1 MSIEIVTIGDEILA
15 GKTPNTNTTFL
26 SKELSLAGHRIAR
39 HTTLPDDPQLLEQG
53 LKEALQRSSLV
64 IATGGLGPTID
75 DHTRTIAA
83 KLFHSPFHYDE
94 AVAADLERRFGKT
107 LASLKDQATIP
118 TKAKLLVNR
127 IGTAPGFYF
136 SSEGK
141 GLVLMPGVPVE
152 MERMFKDQVLPLL
165 STPEQTHLDMLH
177 FFALIENQVDPL
189 LRELKSA
196 HPELD
201 LGIYPGHGVLT
212 VTLKAPSEKLL
223 RFAREK
229 IEAAFSAYLFS
240 SLTGRVEDVIQQQMI
255 ARKKTLA
262 LAESCTGG
270 MVAQHL
276 TAIPGASEYFLGSI
290 VSYSNS
296 LKQGLLHVSEKTLK
310 EHGAVSQEAVK
321 EMLSGIFKATP
332 ADFGIAVS
340 GIAGPSGGTA
350 AKPVGTVWAAMGERG
365 KSPHVFTFQARGNR
379 QTIILTTTNILLGT
393 FQKQFL

>member
-15 GKTPNTNTTFL
+15 GKTPNTNVTFL
-26 SKELSLAGHRIAR
+26 SKELSLAGHLIGR
-39 HTTLPDDPQLLEQG
+39 HTTLPDDPHLLEQG

-127 IGTAPGFYF
+127 VGTAPGFYF

-141 GLVLMPGVPVE
+141 GLSLMPGVPVE

-165 STPEQTHLDMLH
+165 STPERTHLDMLH

-201 LGIYPGHGVLT
+201 LGIYPGHG
-212 VTLKAPSEKLL
+212 
-223 RFAREK
+223 
-229 IEAAFSAYLFS
+229 S
-240 SLTGRVEDVIQQQMI
+240 S
-255 ARKKTLA
+255 
-262 LAESCTGG
+262 
-270 MVAQHL
+270 
-276 TAIPGASEYFLGSI
+276 P
-290 VSYSNS
+290 
-296 LKQGLLHVSEKTLK
+296 
-310 EHGAVSQEAVK
+310 
-321 EMLSGIFKATP
+321 
-332 ADFGIAVS
+332 
-340 GIAGPSGGTA
+340 
-350 AKPVGTVWAAMGERG
+350 
-365 KSPHVFTFQARGNR
+365 
-379 QTIILTTTNILLGT
+379 
-393 FQKQFL
+393 